1 MSLRP
6 GKKSDADKSWNKPR
20 RDKPRKMQI
29 GQHLIITEG
38 TKTEPLYFGA
48 LKENIKEK
56 SGQDKVI
63 VRGLGMNT
71 TALFVFGKELSV
83 KAGFPFEHIWL
94 VYDKDD
100 FPAEHFNKVAAL
112 CEAENKINEETT
124 FHAIWSNQCIELWYL
139 LHFSF
144 FQSDIHRD
152 EYYDKLDEQL
162 RKIKAGAYKKNRDDM
177 FMVLLPYLDNAIRN
191 AEMLDEWNTGKTPA
205 ESAPGTQMHIMMKMF
220 KPYI

>member
-1 MSLRP
+1 MSLHP

-38 TKTEPLYFGA
+38 TKTEPLYFGT
-48 LKENIKEK
+48 LKEIIKVK
-56 SGQDKVI
+56 TGQDKVMI
-63 VRGLGMNT
+63 QGLGMNT
-71 TALFVFGKELSV
+71 TALFEFGKELSGR
-83 KAGFPFEHIWL
+83 AGFPFEHIWL

-100 FPAEHFNKVAAL
+100 FPAEHFNRVVAL

-152 EYYDKLDEQL
+152 EYYGKLDEQL
-162 RKIKAGAYKKNRDDM
+162 RKIKAGAYKKNREDM
-177 FMVLLPYLDNAIRN
+177 FMVLLPCLDNAIRN
-191 AEMLDEWNTGKTPA
+191 SEMLEEWNTGKTPA
-205 ESAPGTQMHIMMKMF
+205 ESAPGTQMHVMMKMF